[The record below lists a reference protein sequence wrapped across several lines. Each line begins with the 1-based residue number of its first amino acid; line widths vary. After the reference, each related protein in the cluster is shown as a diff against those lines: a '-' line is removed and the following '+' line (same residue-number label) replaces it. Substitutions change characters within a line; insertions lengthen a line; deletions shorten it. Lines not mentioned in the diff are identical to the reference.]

1 MAKFYGVKLNKIEH
15 EQVVRKCS
23 FPYMRANKHLFH
35 YALPLNPSYDG
46 KRIMTDGSMT
56 RKGAIGNGKDIFTEK
71 GKYNYHFT

>member
-1 MAKFYGVKLNKIEH
+1 
-15 EQVVRKCS
+15 
-23 FPYMRANKHLFH
+23 MRANKHLFH